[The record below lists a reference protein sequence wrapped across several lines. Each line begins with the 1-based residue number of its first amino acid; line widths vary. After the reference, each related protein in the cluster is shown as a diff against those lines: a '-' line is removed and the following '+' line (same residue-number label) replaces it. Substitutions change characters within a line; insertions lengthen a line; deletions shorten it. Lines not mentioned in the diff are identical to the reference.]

1 MTARRGWVTTCRQQT
16 LTMPTIDDI
25 ARDLGISSA
34 TVSRALNGSRL
45 VSVEVRKNVA
55 SAAKRLG
62 YQKRSI
68 RRHRGRAILSVKL
81 VLPRHAEPERAL
93 FYDFAALVEGLRRG
107 FTMCGLNLMCEV
119 SSPGFE
125 PYPHKKGGD
134 IDAFVFAFQRPSQQT
149 LKSLREHG
157 TPFVVLNRSIPG
169 LPCVSS
175 DHATGMLDLLD
186 HLRATMGLIR
196 PRFVSIEGLGQV
208 HEERLDGFE
217 QACRKRGVAF
227 EREKD
232 TAVFL
237 DISAIQPDSVAA
249 AAKGVNVLIC
259 VNDIVGTVVL
269 SELDR
274 LGIQVPREIAV
285 TGFDDSPVR
294 QLSRPLLTTVSL
306 PVEELAR
313 YAATRLQAE
322 IIENE
327 APAALLRVAGR
338 LIPGESTP

>member
-1 MTARRGWVTTCRQQT
+1 
-16 LTMPTIDDI
+16 MPTIDDI
-25 ARDLGISSA
+25 ARELGISSA

-45 VSVEVRKNVA
+45 VSMEVRQKVE
-55 SAAKRLG
+55 SAAKKLG
-62 YQKRSI
+62 YQKRNI

-93 FYDFAALVEGLRRG
+93 FYDFAALIEGLRRG
-107 FTMCGLNLMCEV
+107 FTLCGLNLLCEV
-119 SSPGFE
+119 NAPDFE

-134 IDAFVFAFQRPSQQT
+134 IDAFVFAFQRPSQQA

-157 TPFVVLNRSIPG
+157 TPFVILNRSIPG
-169 LPCVSS
+169 LPCVGS
-175 DHATGMLDLLD
+175 DHAGGMLDLLD
-186 HLRATMGLIR
+186 HLRSKMAEIR
-196 PRFVSIEGLGQV
+196 PRFISIEGIGQV

-217 QACRKRGVAF
+217 QACHRRGIAF
-227 EREKD
+227 NRAKD
-232 TAVFL
+232 SVVFPDIASIQTAG
-237 DISAIQPDSVAA
+237 VAA
-249 AAKGVNVLIC
+249 AAQGANALVC

-274 LGIQVPREIAV
+274 LGVEVPSQMAV

-294 QLSRPLLTTVSL
+294 RLSRPLLTTVSL

-327 APAALLRVAGR
+327 APAALLRVAGH

>member
-1 MTARRGWVTTCRQQT
+1 
-16 LTMPTIDDI
+16 MPTIDDI
-25 ARDLGISSA
+25 ARELGVSSS

-45 VSVEVRKNVA
+45 VGDEVRRKVETIA
-55 SAAKRLG
+55 ERIG
-62 YQKRSI
+62 YEKRSI
-68 RRHRGRAILSVKL
+68 RRHRGRTILNVKL

-107 FTMCGLNLMCEV
+107 FTLCGLNLLCEV
-119 SSPGFE
+119 NSPDFD

-134 IDAFVFAFQRPSQQT
+134 TDAFVFAFQRPSQQA
-149 LKSLREHG
+149 LKSLRENG

-169 LPCVSS
+169 LPCVAA
-175 DHATGMLDLLD
+175 DHAAGMLELLD
-186 HLRATMGLIR
+186 HLRSGMGEIR
-196 PRFVSIEGLGQV
+196 PRFVSIEGLGQI

-217 QACRKRGVAF
+217 QACRRRGLAF
-227 EREKD
+227 DRQRD
-232 TAVFL
+232 CVVFRDIASIQTAK
-237 DISAIQPDSVAA
+237 VAA
-249 AAKGVNVLIC
+249 AAEGVNVLVC
-259 VNDIVGTVVL
+259 VNDIVGTVML

-274 LGIQVPREIAV
+274 LGLLVPDEIAV

-294 QLSRPLLTTVSL
+294 RLSRPLLTTVSL

-327 APAALLRVAGR
+327 APAALLRLAGH
-338 LIPGESTP
+338 LVPGDSTRS

>member
-1 MTARRGWVTTCRQQT
+1 
-16 LTMPTIDDI
+16 MPTIDDI
-25 ARDLGISSA
+25 ARELGVSSA

-45 VSVEVRKNVA
+45 VSGEVRDRVA
-55 SAAKRLG
+55 AVAKRLG
-62 YQKRSI
+62 YEKRPI
-68 RRHRGRAILSVKL
+68 RRHRGRAILNVKL

-93 FYDFAALVEGLRRG
+93 FYDFAALIEGLRRG
-107 FTMCGLNLMCEV
+107 FTLCGLNLLCEV
-119 SSPGFE
+119 NAPDFE

-134 IDAFVFAFQRPSQQT
+134 IDAFIFAFQRPGQQA

-169 LPCVSS
+169 LPCVTS
-175 DHATGMLDLLD
+175 DHAGGMLDLLD
-186 HLRATMGLIR
+186 HLRSSIPEIR
-196 PRFVSIEGLGQV
+196 ARFLSIDGLGQV
-208 HEERLDGFE
+208 HEERLDGLA
-217 QACRKRGVAF
+217 QACRRRGVEF
-227 EREKD
+227 DREKD
-232 TAVFL
+232 TILFR
-237 DISAIQPDSVAA
+237 DISSIQSAAVAA
-249 AAKGVNVLIC
+249 AAKGPNVLVC

-274 LGIQVPREIAV
+274 LGVQVPGTIAV

-294 QLSRPLLTTVSL
+294 RLSRPLLTTVSM

-327 APAALLRVAGR
+327 APASLLRVAGQ
-338 LIPGESTP
+338 LVSGDSTP

>member
-1 MTARRGWVTTCRQQT
+1 
-16 LTMPTIDDI
+16 MPTIDDI
-25 ARDLGISSA
+25 ARELGISSA

-45 VSVEVRKNVA
+45 VSVEVRQKVEG
-55 SAAKRLG
+55 AAQKLG
-62 YQKRSI
+62 YEKRQI

-93 FYDFAALVEGLRRG
+93 FYDFAALIEGLRRG
-107 FTMCGLNLMCEV
+107 FTLCGLNLLCEV
-119 SSPGFE
+119 NSWDFE

-134 IDAFVFAFQRPSQQT
+134 IDAFVFAFQRPSQQA
-149 LKSLREHG
+149 LRSLREHG
-157 TPFVVLNRSIPG
+157 TPFVILNRSIPG
-169 LPCVSS
+169 LPCVGS
-175 DHATGMLDLLD
+175 DHAGGMLDLLD
-186 HLRATMGLIR
+186 HLRSKMADIR
-196 PRFVSIEGLGQV
+196 PRFVSIEGIGQV

-217 QACRKRGVAF
+217 QACRRRGITF
-227 EREKD
+227 DRSKD
-232 TAVFL
+232 AVVFP
-237 DISAIQPDSVAA
+237 DISSIQTAGVAA
-249 AAKGVNVLIC
+249 AAKGANALVC
-259 VNDIVGTVVL
+259 VNDIVGTVIL

-274 LGIQVPREIAV
+274 LGIDVPSQMAV

-294 QLSRPLLTTVSL
+294 RLSRPLLTTVSL

-327 APAALLRVAGR
+327 APAALLRVAGH

>member
-1 MTARRGWVTTCRQQT
+1 
-16 LTMPTIDDI
+16 MPTIDDI
-25 ARDLGISSA
+25 ARELGISSA

-45 VSVEVRKNVA
+45 VSMDVRQKVEG
-55 SAAKRLG
+55 AAQKLG
-62 YQKRSI
+62 YLKRNI

-93 FYDFAALVEGLRRG
+93 FYDFAALIEGLRRG
-107 FTMCGLNLMCEV
+107 FTLCGLNLLCEV
-119 SSPGFE
+119 NSPDFE

-134 IDAFVFAFQRPSQQT
+134 IDAFVFAFQRPSQQA

-157 TPFVVLNRSIPG
+157 TPFVILNRSIPG
-169 LPCVSS
+169 LPCVGS
-175 DHATGMLDLLD
+175 DHAAGMLDLLD
-186 HLRATMGLIR
+186 HLRSKMADIR
-196 PRFVSIEGLGQV
+196 PRFVSIEGIGQV
-208 HEERLDGFE
+208 HEERLDGFD
-217 QACRKRGVAF
+217 QACRRRGIAF
-227 EREKD
+227 DRAKD
-232 TAVFL
+232 SVVFPDIASIQTAG
-237 DISAIQPDSVAA
+237 VAA
-249 AAKGVNVLIC
+249 AAKGANVLVC

-274 LGIQVPREIAV
+274 LGVDVPSQVAV

-294 QLSRPLLTTVSL
+294 RLSRPLLTTVSL

-327 APAALLRVAGR
+327 APAALLRVTGH

>member
-1 MTARRGWVTTCRQQT
+1 
-16 LTMPTIDDI
+16 MPTIDDI
-25 ARDLGISSA
+25 ARELGISSA

-45 VSVEVRKNVA
+45 VSMEVRQKVE
-55 SAAKRLG
+55 SAAKKLG
-62 YQKRSI
+62 YQKRNI

-93 FYDFAALVEGLRRG
+93 FYDFAALIEGLRRG
-107 FTMCGLNLMCEV
+107 FTLCGLNLLCEV
-119 SSPGFE
+119 NAPDFE

-134 IDAFVFAFQRPSQQT
+134 IDAFVFAFQRPSQQA

-157 TPFVVLNRSIPG
+157 TPFVILNRSIPG
-169 LPCVSS
+169 LPCVGS
-175 DHATGMLDLLD
+175 DHAGGMLDLLD
-186 HLRATMGLIR
+186 HLRSKMAEIR
-196 PRFVSIEGLGQV
+196 PRFISIEGIGQV

-217 QACRKRGVAF
+217 QACHRRGIAF
-227 EREKD
+227 NRAKD
-232 TAVFL
+232 SVVFPDIASIQTAG
-237 DISAIQPDSVAA
+237 VAA
-249 AAKGVNVLIC
+249 AARGANALVC

-274 LGIQVPREIAV
+274 LGVEVPSQMAV

-294 QLSRPLLTTVSL
+294 RLSRPLLTTVSL

-327 APAALLRVAGR
+327 APAALLRVAGH

>member
-1 MTARRGWVTTCRQQT
+1 
-16 LTMPTIDDI
+16 MPTIDDI
-25 ARDLGISSA
+25 ARELGISSA

-45 VSVEVRKNVA
+45 VTADMRARVAEVADRI
-55 SAAKRLG
+55 G
-62 YQKRSI
+62 YEKRSI

-93 FYDFAALVEGLRRG
+93 FYDFAALIEGLRRG
-107 FTMCGLNLMCEV
+107 FTQCGLNLLCEIN
-119 SSPGFE
+119 SPDFE

-149 LKSLREHG
+149 LGSLREHG
-157 TPFVVLNRSIPG
+157 TPFVVLNRAISG
-169 LPCVSS
+169 LPCVAS
-175 DHATGMLDLLD
+175 DHAAGMLDLLD
-186 HLRATMGLIR
+186 HLRSTMGEIR
-196 PRFVSIEGLGQV
+196 PRFISIEGLGQI

-217 QACRKRGVAF
+217 QACRRRGVPF
-227 EREKD
+227 DRRRD
-232 TAVFL
+232 TTVIR
-237 DISAIQPDSVAA
+237 DIASIQSPKVAA
-249 AAKGVNVLIC
+249 AAKGANVLIC

-269 SELDR
+269 TELDR
-274 LGIQVPREIAV
+274 LGILVPGDIAV

-294 QLSRPLLTTVSL
+294 RLSRPLLTTVSL

-327 APAALLRVAGR
+327 SPVSLLRVGGR
-338 LIPGESTP
+338 LVTGDSTPASPSVLS

>member
-1 MTARRGWVTTCRQQT
+1 
-16 LTMPTIDDI
+16 MPTIDDI
-25 ARDLGISSA
+25 ARELGISSA

-45 VSVEVRKNVA
+45 VSMEVRQKVEG
-55 SAAKRLG
+55 AAKKLG
-62 YQKRSI
+62 YQKRNI

-93 FYDFAALVEGLRRG
+93 FYDFAALIEGLRRG
-107 FTMCGLNLMCEV
+107 FTLCGLNLLCEV
-119 SSPGFE
+119 NAPDFE

-134 IDAFVFAFQRPSQQT
+134 IDAFVFAFQRPSQQA

-157 TPFVVLNRSIPG
+157 TPFVILNRSIPG
-169 LPCVSS
+169 LPCVGS
-175 DHATGMLDLLD
+175 DHAGGMLDLLD
-186 HLRATMGLIR
+186 HLRSKMADIR
-196 PRFVSIEGLGQV
+196 PRFISIEGIGQV

-217 QACRKRGVAF
+217 QACRRRGIAFDRTKDSVVFPDIASIQTAGVA
-227 EREKD
+227 
-232 TAVFL
+232 
-237 DISAIQPDSVAA
+237 SAAQGANALV
-249 AAKGVNVLIC
+249 C

-274 LGIQVPREIAV
+274 LGVEVPSQMAV

-294 QLSRPLLTTVSL
+294 RLSRPLLTTVSL

-327 APAALLRVAGR
+327 APAALLRVAGH

>member
-1 MTARRGWVTTCRQQT
+1 
-16 LTMPTIDDI
+16 MPTIDDI
-25 ARDLGISSA
+25 ARELGISSA

-45 VSVEVRKNVA
+45 VSVDVRQKVEG
-55 SAAKRLG
+55 AAKKLG
-62 YQKRSI
+62 YEKRNI

-93 FYDFAALVEGLRRG
+93 FYDFAALIEGLRRG
-107 FTMCGLNLMCEV
+107 FTLCGLNLLCEV
-119 SSPGFE
+119 NSPDFE

-157 TPFVVLNRSIPG
+157 TPFVILNRSIPG
-169 LPCVSS
+169 LPCVGS
-175 DHATGMLDLLD
+175 DHAAGMLDLLD
-186 HLRATMGLIR
+186 HLRAKMADIR
-196 PRFVSIEGLGQV
+196 PRFISIEGIGQV

-217 QACRKRGVAF
+217 QACHRRGIPF
-227 EREKD
+227 DRERD
-232 TAVFL
+232 SVVFP
-237 DISAIQPDSVAA
+237 DISSIQTAGVAA
-249 AAKGVNVLIC
+249 AAQGANALVC
-259 VNDIVGTVVL
+259 VNDIVGTVLL

-274 LGIQVPREIAV
+274 LGIQVPEQISV

-294 QLSRPLLTTVSL
+294 RLSRPLLTTVSL

-327 APAALLRVAGR
+327 VPAALLRVAGH
-338 LIPGESTP
+338 LIPGESTL

>member
-1 MTARRGWVTTCRQQT
+1 
-16 LTMPTIDDI
+16 MPTIDDI

-45 VSVEVRKNVA
+45 VGTEVRERVA
-55 SAAKRLG
+55 AAAKRLG
-62 YQKRSI
+62 YEKRNI

-81 VLPRHAEPERAL
+81 VLPRHADPERAL
-93 FYDFAALVEGLRRG
+93 FYDFAALIEGLRRG
-107 FTMCGLNLMCEV
+107 FTLCGLNLLCEV
-119 SSPGFE
+119 NSPEFE

-149 LKSLREHG
+149 LRSLREHG
-157 TPFVVLNRSIPG
+157 TPFVVLNRSIAG
-169 LPCVSS
+169 LPCVAS
-175 DHATGMLDLLD
+175 DNSGGMLELLD
-186 HLRATMGLIR
+186 HLRATMGEIK
-196 PRFVSIEGLGQV
+196 PRFISIEGLGQV

-217 QACRKRGVAF
+217 QACHRRGVAF
-227 EREKD
+227 ERTRNTSIFPD
-232 TAVFL
+232 IASIQTA
-237 DISAIQPDSVAA
+237 AVAA
-249 AAKGVNVLIC
+249 VAKGANVLIC

-274 LGIQVPREIAV
+274 LGIRVPEQMAV

-294 QLSRPLLTTVSL
+294 RLSRPLLTTVSL

-327 APAALLRVAGR
+327 APAALLRVAGH

>member
-1 MTARRGWVTTCRQQT
+1 
-16 LTMPTIDDI
+16 MPTIDDI
-25 ARDLGISSA
+25 ARELGISSA

-45 VSVEVRKNVA
+45 VGPEVRKSVA
-55 SAAKRLG
+55 VVAKRLG
-62 YQKRSI
+62 YEKRSI

-107 FTMCGLNLMCEV
+107 FTQCGLNLLCEV
-119 SSPGFE
+119 NSPDFD

-169 LPCVSS
+169 LPCVAS
-175 DHATGMLDLLD
+175 DHAAGMLDLLD
-186 HLRATMGLIR
+186 HLRSVMSEIR

-208 HEERLDGFE
+208 HEERLDGFV
-217 QACRKRGVAF
+217 QACRHREIAF
-227 EREKD
+227 DREKD
-232 TAVFL
+232 TVLFS
-237 DISAIQPDSVAA
+237 DIASIQSAKVAA
-249 AAKGVNVLIC
+249 MAKGANVLIC

-269 SELDR
+269 TELDR
-274 LGIQVPREIAV
+274 LGISVPNEIAV

-294 QLSRPLLTTVSL
+294 RLSRPLLTTVSL

-327 APAALLRVAGR
+327 APAALLRVVGH
-338 LIPGESTP
+338 LVPGESTP

>member
-1 MTARRGWVTTCRQQT
+1 
-16 LTMPTIDDI
+16 MPTIDDI
-25 ARDLGISSA
+25 ARQLGISSA

-45 VSVEVRKNVA
+45 VSGEVRERVA
-55 SAAKRLG
+55 LAAKRLG
-62 YQKRSI
+62 YEKRQI

-93 FYDFAALVEGLRRG
+93 FYDFAALIEGLRRG
-107 FTMCGLNLMCEV
+107 FTLCGLNLLCEV
-119 SSPGFE
+119 NSPDFE

-134 IDAFVFAFQRPSQQT
+134 IDAFVFAFQRPGQQA
-149 LKSLREHG
+149 LNSLREHG

-169 LPCVSS
+169 LPCVGS
-175 DHATGMLDLLD
+175 DHAAGMLDLLD
-186 HLRATMGLIR
+186 HLRGRMPEIR

-217 QACRKRGVAF
+217 QACHRRGVPF
-227 EREKD
+227 DRERHS
-232 TAVFL
+232 VIFP
-237 DISAIQPDSVAA
+237 DISSIQTAGVAA
-249 AAKGVNVLIC
+249 AAKGANVLIC

-274 LGIQVPREIAV
+274 LGVRVPEQMAV

-294 QLSRPLLTTVSL
+294 RLSRPLLTTVSL

-322 IIENE
+322 IIEN
-327 APAALLRVAGR
+327 AGPAALLRVTGH
-338 LIPGESTP
+338 LISGESTP

>member
-1 MTARRGWVTTCRQQT
+1 
-16 LTMPTIDDI
+16 MPTIDDI
-25 ARDLGISSA
+25 ARELGISSA

-45 VSVEVRKNVA
+45 VSLDVRQKVEG
-55 SAAKRLG
+55 AAKKLG
-62 YQKRSI
+62 YEKRNI

-93 FYDFAALVEGLRRG
+93 FYDFAALIEGLRRG
-107 FTMCGLNLMCEV
+107 FTMCGLNLLCEV
-119 SSPGFE
+119 NSPDFE

-134 IDAFVFAFQRPSQQT
+134 IDAFVFAFQRPGQQA

-157 TPFVVLNRSIPG
+157 TPFVILNRSIPG
-169 LPCVSS
+169 LPCVGS
-175 DHATGMLDLLD
+175 DHAGGMLDLLD
-186 HLRATMGLIR
+186 HLRGKMADIR
-196 PRFVSIEGLGQV
+196 PRFISIEGVGQV

-217 QACRKRGVAF
+217 QACRRRGIEF
-227 EREKD
+227 SREKD
-232 TAVFL
+232 TVVFP
-237 DISAIQPDSVAA
+237 DISSIQKAQVAA
-249 AAKGVNVLIC
+249 ASKGVNVLVC

-274 LGIQVPREIAV
+274 LGVRVPEEMAV

-294 QLSRPLLTTVSL
+294 RLSRPLLTTVSL

-327 APAALLRVAGR
+327 VPAALLRLAGT